1 VNISS
6 RPEQAYPTPDPREI
20 IRSIRT
26 LKREVSRIGE
36 SSTGAEYSRLE
47 RRIDALEESV
57 RHHISQLDQLERAL
71 MTAASTRLTGKQR
84 TILGWLVTHSER
96 PVYTV
101 LIQQLS
107 DELAIPESTVRWNLK
122 GLREAE
128 LIRAGTKDNKGVPV
142 SLTAMGR
149 IMAGCA
155 PAPMD

>member
-6 RPEQAYPTPDPREI
+6 RPEQADPTPDPREI

-36 SSTGAEYSRLE
+36 SSPGAEYSRLE

-57 RHHISQLDQLERAL
+57 RHHISQLDNLEQAL

-84 TILGWLVTHSER
+84 TILGWLVTHSEK

-149 IMAGCA
+149 IMAGYA

>member
-6 RPEQAYPTPDPREI
+6 RPEKADPTPDPREI

-57 RHHISQLDQLERAL
+57 RHHISQFDQFEQAL
-71 MTAASTRLTGKQR
+71 MTAASTRLTVKQR
-84 TILGWLVTHSER
+84 TILSWLVTHSER

-128 LIRAGTKDNKGVPV
+128 LILAGTKDNKGVPV

>member
-1 VNISS
+1 MNISS
-6 RPEQAYPTPDPREI
+6 RPEQADPTPDPREI
-20 IRSIRT
+20 IRNIRT
-26 LKREVSRIGE
+26 LKREVTRIGE
-36 SSTGAEYSRLE
+36 SSPGAEYSRLE

-57 RHHISQLDQLERAL
+57 RHHISQLDNLEQAL
-71 MTAASTRLTGKQR
+71 MTAASTRLTVKQR
-84 TILGWLVTHSER
+84 TILSWLVTHSER

-128 LIRAGTKDNKGVPV
+128 LIRAGTKDNKGIPV

>member
-1 VNISS
+1 M
-6 RPEQAYPTPDPREI
+6 

-57 RHHISQLDQLERAL
+57 RHHISQLDQFEQAL
-71 MTAASTRLTGKQR
+71 MTAASTRLTVKQR
-84 TILGWLVTHSER
+84 TILSWLVTHSER

-128 LIRAGTKDNKGVPV
+128 LILAGTKDNKGVPV